1 MEKEKIL
8 IVDDEP
14 DILDV
19 LKLTFREEN
28 YQLIE
33 ARDGVEALEMV
44 KKKSPHMIILDFKM
58 PRMNGDEVCRILK
71 NDILL
76 RHLPIIMLTS
86 KKEVSDK
93 VKGIDAGADDYI
105 VKPFEPAELLARVK
119 MILRRTTM
127 DLDANPLTRLPG
139 NVSILNAIESRIEK
153 NESFAVGY
161 LDLDKFKIF
170 NDKYGFER
178 GDEVIRET
186 ARLLIRNIQ
195 ELGNKDDFIG
205 HVGGDDFVF
214 VTTPDKC
221 DPICLK
227 IIEEFDGLAPNFYT
241 KEDKDKGFIMG
252 KDRQGHDYKAPI
264 LSVSIGVVTNE
275 QTEITHV
282 AQVAQIG
289 AELKSYAK
297 SMQKGSHYIKDK
309 RN

>member
-1 MEKEKIL
+1 MEREKIL

-19 LKLTFREEN
+19 LELTLKEEH
-28 YQLIE
+28 YEVIE
-33 ARDGVEALEMV
+33 AKDGMQALEMV
-44 KKKSPHMIILDFKM
+44 KKKGPHLIILDFKM
-58 PRMNGDEVCRILK
+58 PRMNGDEVCKILK

-86 KKEVSDK
+86 KREVSDK

-119 MILRRTTM
+119 MILRRTAL
-127 DLDANPLTRLPG
+127 DLEANPLTRLPG
-139 NVSILNAIESRIEK
+139 NVSILNELENRIEK
-153 NESFAVGY
+153 KVPLAIGY

-186 ARLLIRNIQ
+186 ARLIIRNVR

-205 HVGGDDFVF
+205 HIGGDDFVF
-214 VTTPDKC
+214 ITTPDKC
-221 DPICLK
+221 DSIGLK
-227 IIEEFDGLAPNFYT
+227 IIKEFDSLAPAFYSE
-241 KEDKDKGFIMG
+241 EDRKKGFVVG
-252 KDRQGHDYKAPI
+252 KDRQGHNYKAPI
-264 LSVSIGVVTNE
+264 LSISIGVVSNE
-275 QTEITHV
+275 HSTITHV

-289 AELKSYAK
+289 ADLKSYAK
-297 SMQKGSHYIKDK
+297 SLQRGSHYVKDK

>member
-19 LKLTFREEN
+19 LKLTLQEEK
-28 YQLIE
+28 YRVIE
-33 ARDGVEALEMV
+33 AKDGVEALEMV
-44 KKKSPHMIILDFKM
+44 KKKGPHLIILDFKM
-58 PRMNGDEVCRILK
+58 PRMNGDEVCKTLK

-86 KKEVSDK
+86 KREVSDK

-119 MILRRTTM
+119 MILRRTTL

-139 NVSILNAIESRIEK
+139 NVSILNELENRIEK
-153 NESFAVGY
+153 KKPFAAAY

-186 ARLLIRNIQ
+186 ARLIIRNIR
-195 ELGNKDDFIG
+195 ELGNPNDFIG
-205 HVGGDDFVF
+205 HIGGDDFVF
-214 VTTPDKC
+214 ITTPDKC
-221 DPICLK
+221 DGICLK
-227 IIEEFDGLAPNFYT
+227 IIKEFDDLAPSLYSP
-241 KEDKDKGFIMG
+241 EDREKGFIIG
-252 KDRQGHDYKAPI
+252 KDRRGHNYKAPI

-275 QTEITHV
+275 HHKITHV
-282 AQVAQIG
+282 AQLVQIG
-289 AELKSYAK
+289 TELKSYAK
-297 SMQKGSHYIKDK
+297 SMQEGSHYIKDK
-309 RN
+309 RS

>member
-19 LKLTFREEN
+19 LKITLKEEK
-28 YQLIE
+28 YQVIE
-33 ARDGVEALEMV
+33 AKDGVEAIEMV
-44 KKKSPHMIILDFKM
+44 KKKGPHLIILDFKM
-58 PRMNGDEVCRILK
+58 PRMNGEEVCKILK

-86 KKEVSDK
+86 KREVSDK

-105 VKPFEPAELLARVK
+105 VKPFEPTELLARVK
-119 MILRRTTM
+119 MILRRTTL

-139 NVSILNAIESRIEK
+139 NVSILSAIENCVEEK
-153 NESFAVGY
+153 KPFAIAY

-186 ARLLIRNIQ
+186 ARLIIRNIK
-195 ELGNKDDFIG
+195 ELGNTDDFIG
-205 HVGGDDFVF
+205 HIGGDDFVF
-214 VTTPDKC
+214 ITTWDKC
-221 DPICLK
+221 DRICLK
-227 IIEEFDGLAPNFYT
+227 MIKDFDALAPSFYT
-241 KEDKDKGFIMG
+241 EEDREIGFIMG
-252 KDRQGHDYKAPI
+252 KDRQGHNYKAPI
-264 LSVSIGVVTNE
+264 LSISIGVVTNE
-275 QTEITHV
+275 HSKITHV

-289 AELKSYAK
+289 ADLKSYAK
-297 SMQKGSHYIKDK
+297 SMQQGSHYVKDK